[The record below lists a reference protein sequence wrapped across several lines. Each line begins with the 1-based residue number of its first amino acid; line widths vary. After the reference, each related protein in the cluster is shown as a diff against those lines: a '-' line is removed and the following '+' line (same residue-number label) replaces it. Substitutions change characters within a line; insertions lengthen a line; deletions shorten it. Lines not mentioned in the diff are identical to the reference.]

1 MDLVASDVDHAF
13 MLSRSL
19 GDRSV
24 NAWHGIADRDGA
36 ERCAVEVWKRH
47 VGATETGR
55 VGASLAD
62 LMAFGGWASPR
73 MAQRYSHSDHRRQ
86 LEIARRREEARDE
99 AARRDAAQAAMNP
112 SPRPEK
118 ETGGRDLSQPPVSTV
133 DPTRIELV
141 TS

>member
-1 MDLVASDVDHAF
+1 M
-13 MLSRSL
+13 
-19 GDRSV
+19 
-24 NAWHGIADRDGA
+24 
-36 ERCAVEVWKRH
+36 
-47 VGATETGR
+47 GATETGR

-86 LEIARRREEARDE
+86 LEIARRREEAR
-99 AARRDAAQAAMNP
+99 RDAAQAAMNP